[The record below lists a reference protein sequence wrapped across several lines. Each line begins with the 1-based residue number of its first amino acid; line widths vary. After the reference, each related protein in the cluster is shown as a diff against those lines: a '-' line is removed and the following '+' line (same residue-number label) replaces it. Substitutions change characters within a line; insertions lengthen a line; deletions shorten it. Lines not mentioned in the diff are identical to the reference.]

1 MKVAMRD
8 VFVKL
13 GFFTRRSTTKV
24 AMRGIFTK
32 VSVFVLVMI
41 TLLSAQESLQPRKL
55 VDAHT
60 AGVLPK
66 SHYDL
71 ECRFY
76 PPGNTGYESG
86 VMMGLNVGLTDRFT
100 VGLSYG
106 GEGIIGRR
114 DNARGNPAPGV
125 LVKYR
130 LFEEGL
136 APPALTLGYDHQGHG
151 GIANSRDFGYDGYI
165 FKSPGFFAALSKNY
179 IMLNIIQIGLHG
191 TGNYSL
197 EERQNVSWPNAMGG
211 VDITINDELTLVAEY
226 DCAFNDRTGSKDKY
240 FSPFNGF
247 FNAGIRWAFSHNFQL
262 EFDVKDIFENKRR
275 TVGLDPNGDRIK
287 TKNGWSREIKVLHYS
302 QF

>member
-8 VFVKL
+8 VF
-13 GFFTRRSTTKV
+13 
-24 AMRGIFTK
+24 TK
-32 VSVFVLVMI
+32 VSIFVLVMI
-41 TLLSAQESLQPRKL
+41 TLLNAQESMQPRKL

-76 PPGNTGYESG
+76 PAGYTGYESG

-114 DNARGNPAPGV
+114 SDARGNPAPGV

-130 LFEEGL
+130 LFEERY
-136 APPALTLGYDHQGHG
+136 AIPAFTLGYDHQGHSG
-151 GIANSRDFGYDGYI
+151 MANVGRFGYDGYI
-165 FKSPGFFAALSKNY
+165 FKSPGFFLALSKNY
-179 IMLNIIQIGLHG
+179 IMLNIVQIGLHG

-197 EERQNVSWPNAMGG
+197 EDRENISWPNAMGG
-211 VDITINDELTLVAEY
+211 IDITINDELTLLAEY
-226 DCAFNDRTGSKDKY
+226 DCAFNDKTGKRDSY
-240 FSPFNGF
+240 MSTGF

-262 EFDVKDIFENKRR
+262 QFDVKDIFEKKLQ
-275 TVGLDPNGDRIK
+275 TVGWVNGERVK
-287 TKNGWSREIKVLHYS
+287 RPLGWGREIKVLHYS